1 MSPVDD
7 NKGSGAWP
15 PPARFDLGQGAPL
28 PRYQNPKGFLNI
40 WLIVIEMINLIYFFV
55 FDEEEKPMYRY

>member
-1 MSPVDD
+1 MISPVDD

-15 PPARFDLGQGAPL
+15 LPALFGLGRGAPL

-40 WLIVIEMINLIYFFV
+40 
-55 FDEEEKPMYRY
+55 

>member
-40 WLIVIEMINLIYFFV
+40 
-55 FDEEEKPMYRY
+55 